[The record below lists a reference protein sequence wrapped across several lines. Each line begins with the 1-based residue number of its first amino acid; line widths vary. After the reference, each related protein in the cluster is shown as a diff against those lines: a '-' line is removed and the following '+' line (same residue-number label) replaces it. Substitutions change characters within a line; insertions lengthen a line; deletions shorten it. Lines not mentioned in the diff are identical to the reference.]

1 MYVIMPLLARTV
13 VTTPPSHPA
22 TFNRSHQKLNGA
34 FALCDS
40 RAHVCCERVKQR
52 EKERAGVCV
61 CEREPGRMRNQNKL
75 QKNRDFQSACV
86 YVLTSVYLAYAHRTN
101 KNIQNNLQATLLP

>member
-1 MYVIMPLLARTV
+1 MFV
-13 VTTPPSHPA
+13 V
-22 TFNRSHQKLNGA
+22 
-34 FALCDS
+34 
-40 RAHVCCERVKQR
+40 R
-52 EKERAGVCV
+52 ESNKERKRERECVCV
-61 CEREPGRMRNQNKL
+61 CVREPGRMRNQNKL

>member
-1 MYVIMPLLARTV
+1 MYVLMPLLARTV

-22 TFNRSHQKLNGA
+22 TFNRSQQILNGA
-34 FALCDS
+34 FALCES

-52 EKERAGVCV
+52 KSGSVCV

>member
-1 MYVIMPLLARTV
+1 MFV
-13 VTTPPSHPA
+13 V
-22 TFNRSHQKLNGA
+22 
-34 FALCDS
+34 
-40 RAHVCCERVKQR
+40 R
-52 EKERAGVCV
+52 ESNKERAGVCV